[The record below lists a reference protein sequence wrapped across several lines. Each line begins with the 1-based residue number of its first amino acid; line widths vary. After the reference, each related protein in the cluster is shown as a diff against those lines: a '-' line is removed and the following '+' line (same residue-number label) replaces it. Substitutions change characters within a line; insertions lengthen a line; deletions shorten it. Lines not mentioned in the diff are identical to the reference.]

1 MYNKLREDDA
11 HLSSSQ
17 ENNDLHDSAKQK
29 EPRRQDERRKRRSTY
44 MEAVHGPRL
53 SLFAA
58 LISVA
63 CQVLP
68 VRVGHGLLGSLPEN
82 SEHDLKE
89 GFKHVCQG

>member
-1 MYNKLREDDA
+1 MYDKLREDDV
-11 HLSSSQ
+11 HLY
-17 ENNDLHDSAKQK
+17 DSAKQK

-53 SLFAA
+53 SLFTA

-68 VRVGHGLLGSLPEN
+68 VPVGHGLLGSLPEN
-82 SEHDLKE
+82 SEHDLQE
-89 GFKHVCQG
+89 GYGVQTCV